1 MRRASPALLPLLL
14 LAACSAEV
22 AVDTPPTSA
31 TIPILSVLE
40 PAYVEVA
47 VDLPEET
54 QGLNVTVNSI
64 SADVNVFNPS
74 ASFTLETSA
83 KLSLT
88 GTATPGSP
96 KFYTRNNLPP
106 YYATA
111 EELLPPRTFAPN
123 TRTPVTITAPGLA
136 KAVGQPRMWII
147 VSNTVT
153 RAGIGGA
160 LPLEIRLE
168 DIILHAVVTKSF
180 SGLEGVLSIGGL

>member
-1 MRRASPALLPLLL
+1 MRTPALALLPLL
-14 LAACSAEV
+14 LAACSAEI

-54 QGLNVTVNSI
+54 QGLQVTVNSI
-64 SADVNVFNPS
+64 SADATVFNPS

-83 KLSLT
+83 RVSFT
-88 GTATPGSP
+88 GTATPDRP
-96 KFYTRNNLPP
+96 VFYTRNNLPA

-111 EELLPPRTFAPN
+111 AELLAPRTFAPN
-123 TRTPVTITAPGLA
+123 TRTPVVISSPELA
-136 KAVGQPRMWII
+136 KAIGKKRLWII

-153 RAGIGGA
+153 RAGLGGA

-168 DIILHAVVTKSF
+168 NVILHAVVTKSF
-180 SGLEGVLSIGGL
+180 AGLEGALSLGGL